1 VNRAAILLGLLL
13 VLVGL
18 GIFVWKTLVLGLPL
32 VTSETEGLWRIELE
46 ITARGSG
53 RRGSV
58 RAPLPSTGPGQV
70 VFDERS
76 ASDRLLFTIR
86 TEDGNRIGV
95 WSGRLSGVHQ
105 VVHGFRVQLSEVTT
119 PLPARITREPSRELL
134 ARHAN
139 PSRDIPSDS
148 AEVQA
153 FLAGL
158 WPTLPENALD
168 RLRTLFGF
176 ASDEVATLPSAS
188 DDALLTLAAR
198 EGSAIGK
205 SRLLTALL
213 RAVGL
218 PARTVLGLQL
228 LEGQPPYTTQWVE
241 AWIDGVWV
249 PMSPVDGFFA
259 TRPANLIALRTAS
272 FTEVETTGVAAV
284 GHRYDALRERLR
296 PEELAA
302 MMIPS
307 SPLLARFSLYQL
319 PVSTQ
324 SALRVLLLMPLGALA
339 VALFRNVIGVS
350 TFGTFMP
357 VLIALALREVALV
370 PGLLLVAAV
379 LLLGILGRLVL
390 ERMHL
395 LLVPRLGVL
404 LCVVVLSVAS
414 FALIGRDVE
423 VRELSVGVLFPM
435 VILTMLIERF
445 SLTLAEEGLRPALV
459 RAGWSVGVAV
469 VVYPIFHS
477 AAAEHLMF
485 GFPELVVVVM
495 GTLVWLGAYSGYR
508 VSDLV
513 RFRSFARPAG
523 GGGP

>member
-1 VNRAAILLGLLL
+1 
-13 VLVGL
+13 
-18 GIFVWKTLVLGLPL
+18 
-32 VTSETEGLWRIELE
+32 
-46 ITARGSG
+46 
-53 RRGSV
+53 
-58 RAPLPSTGPGQV
+58 
-70 VFDERS
+70 
-76 ASDRLLFTIR
+76 
-86 TEDGNRIGV
+86 
-95 WSGRLSGVHQ
+95 
-105 VVHGFRVQLSEVTT
+105 
-119 PLPARITREPSRELL
+119 
-134 ARHAN
+134 
-139 PSRDIPSDS
+139 
-148 AEVQA
+148 
-153 FLAGL
+153 
-158 WPTLPENALD
+158 
-168 RLRTLFGF
+168 
-176 ASDEVATLPSAS
+176 
-188 DDALLTLAAR
+188 
-198 EGSAIGK
+198 
-205 SRLLTALL
+205 
-213 RAVGL
+213 
-218 PARTVLGLQL
+218 
-228 LEGQPPYTTQWVE
+228 
-241 AWIDGVWV
+241 
-249 PMSPVDGFFA
+249 
-259 TRPANLIALRTAS
+259 
-272 FTEVETTGVAAV
+272 
-284 GHRYDALRERLR
+284 
-296 PEELAA
+296 
-302 MMIPS
+302 
-307 SPLLARFSLYQL
+307 
-319 PVSTQ
+319 
-324 SALRVLLLMPLGALA
+324 
-339 VALFRNVIGVS
+339 
-350 TFGTFMP
+350 MP